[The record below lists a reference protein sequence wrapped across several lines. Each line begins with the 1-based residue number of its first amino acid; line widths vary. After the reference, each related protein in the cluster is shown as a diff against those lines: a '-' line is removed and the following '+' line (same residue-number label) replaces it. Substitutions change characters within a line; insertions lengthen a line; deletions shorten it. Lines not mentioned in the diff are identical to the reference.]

1 MENTEEKVEKKKR
14 VAAFF
19 KKVRKFL
26 IKGNKQIVFI
36 VVSLVVFLVCS
47 LGVIG
52 LGTYQFHW
60 DNKFVNTIVRVFA
73 FPAAIVDGQIV
84 KYTDWQTEVKAV
96 TLWSQKQQTNSTIP
110 QIESDVL
117 EKQIYDVL
125 LNKLARRYDVEITQ
139 ADIDAKTAEIATQVG
154 DQAKLVQN
162 VRDYFG
168 WDMAQFT
175 KYIVRSE
182 VLQSKLAD
190 IAKNE
195 KVVKEAEK
203 EANDVLRKVKKGDKS
218 FEELVQLYSDD
229 KGSVEKGG
237 ELDWFPRGVMVKEF
251 EDAAFSL
258 KVGEVSGLIK
268 TQYGYHII
276 VVEEKTAE
284 DATKGTKEQV
294 RAKHILIAPQTF
306 TEFLNKYRNEAKVY
320 KFVALD

>member
-1 MENTEEKVEKKKR
+1 MEKTEEKEEKKKKLT
-14 VAAFF
+14 AIL
-19 KKVRKFL
+19 KKLRKVFV
-26 IKGNKQIVFI
+26 KGNKQIIFI
-36 VVSLVVFLVCS
+36 VVSIVVFLVCS

-52 LGTYQFHW
+52 LGTYQFRW
-60 DNKFVNTIVRVFA
+60 DNKFVNTIVRVFS

-84 KYTDWQTEVKAV
+84 KYTDWQAEVKAV
-96 TLWSQKQQTNSTIP
+96 ALWSAKQKTNSTTA
-110 QIESDVL
+110 QIERDVL

-125 LNKLARRYDVEITQ
+125 LRKLARRYDVEITQ
-139 ADIDAKTAEIATQVG
+139 SDIDAKIAEIANQVG
-154 DQAKLVQN
+154 DQAKLVEN

-168 WDMAQFT
+168 WDMSQFT

-182 VLQSKLAD
+182 ILQSKLAD

-203 EANDVLRKVKKGDKS
+203 EANDVLRKVKRGDKS
-218 FEELVQLYSDD
+218 FKELVQLYSDD

-251 EDAAFSL
+251 EDIAFSL
-258 KVGEVSGLIK
+258 PVGEVSGLVK

-276 VVEEKTAE
+276 VVEEKTEE
-284 DATKGTKEQV
+284 DVEKGVKAQV

-306 TEFLNKYRNEAKVY
+306 TEFLNKYRNQAKVY